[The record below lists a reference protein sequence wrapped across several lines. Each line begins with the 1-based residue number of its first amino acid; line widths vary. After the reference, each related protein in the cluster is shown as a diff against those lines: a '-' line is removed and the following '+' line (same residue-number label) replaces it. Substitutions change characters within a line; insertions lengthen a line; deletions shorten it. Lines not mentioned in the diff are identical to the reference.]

1 MPYVPRPTSG
11 DVSNLFQ
18 LQAGNA
24 EKAIEQNSVSRIL
37 WFEAD
42 CISPFVKVHMQVL
55 ELQTSNE
62 QTMVNEAKAN
72 ADMMKN
78 VG

>member
-1 MPYVPRPTSG
+1 M
-11 DVSNLFQ
+11 
-18 LQAGNA
+18 
-24 EKAIEQNSVSRIL
+24 EKAIEQNSVSRIP

-42 CISPFVKVHMQVL
+42 CISPSIKVHIQVL
-55 ELQTSNE
+55 ELQRSNK
-62 QTMVNEAKAN
+62 QTMVNEANAN